1 MPQYRF
7 GVFDFDSDQAIL
19 LRDGVPVKLQR
30 QPAQALHLL
39 LSHNGEIVSR
49 ETLREALWGSDTFV
63 DFDSGLNFCIAQIRS
78 ALRDSA
84 DSPRY
89 IKTVPRKGY
98 QFIAPITTTAPEP
111 LPAPSPKARARYLL
125 PMLAIIAA
133 TAFWFLQPRNPDSP
147 APAVAVFRLDNN
159 TGDPQYDKLAELLTD
174 SLIADLTEAGFKNGA
189 SAYAVIGNDAR
200 LLQPRS
206 QRDLAAIGANLKTPF
221 TISGSLRPAQGGIEV
236 FAQLI
241 TLPDQRHR
249 KVIRV
254 ELSPSALSEVPRR
267 IVQTFDPVI
276 RAAQAP
282 L

>member
-7 GVFDFDSDQAIL
+7 GLFQFDSDQAL
-19 LRDGVPVKLQR
+19 LSRDGVPIKLQR

-39 LSHNGEIVSR
+39 LSHNGAIVSR
-49 ETLREALWGSDTFV
+49 ETLRDALWGSETFV
-63 DFDSGLNFCIAQIRS
+63 DFDSGLNFCIAQVRS

-84 DSPRY
+84 ESPRY

-98 QFIAPITTTAPEP
+98 QFIAPIITAAPAP
-111 LPAPSPKARARYLL
+111 LPPPISKPRYLYLLL
-125 PMLAIIAA
+125 PLLILLAG
-133 TAFWFLQPRNPDSP
+133 TAFWRFQTRPSP
-147 APAVAVFRLDNN
+147 PAVAVFRLDNN
-159 TGDPQYDKLAELLTD
+159 TGDPQYDKLAEVLTD

-189 SAYAVIGNDAR
+189 PAYAVIGNDAR
-200 LLQPRS
+200 LIQPRS

-221 TISGSLRPAQGGIEV
+221 TISGSLRPAPGGVEV

-249 KVIRV
+249 KVV
-254 ELSPSALSEVPRR
+254 LVNLSPTALSEVPRR
-267 IVQTFDPVI
+267 IVQAFDPVI
-276 RAAQAP
+276 RAVQAP